1 MKEQGIVI
9 FPDGE
14 SISFGRQ
21 VYTDQPNYLSSPGH
35 EKSFINEITTS
46 FEFKLSGL
54 IYDFNKNLY
63 QNALELSLIGILFIF
78 NNTSTTTSK
87 QESLCYVPELPS
99 EEQLLV
105 LRENNY
111 DSIFEV
117 NNIYEFHSNDFD
129 DYQEYNSFNDYI
141 NDKQKHK

>member
-14 SISFGRQ
+14 ILTFGKQ

-35 EKSFINEITTS
+35 EKSFIDEIEPS

-54 IYDFNKNLY
+54 KYDFNKNLY
-63 QNALELSLIGILFIF
+63 QNAIDLSLAGLVFIL
-78 NNTSTTTSK
+78 NNTLNTTSK

-99 EEQLLV
+99 QEQLSI
-105 LRENNY
+105 LRENDY
-111 DSIFEV
+111 DSIFEI
-117 NNIYEFHSNDFD
+117 NNIYQFNSNDFD
-129 DYQEYNSFNDYI
+129 DYQEYNSFYDYI
-141 NDKQKHK
+141 NAKEKRK